1 MAKRAGHWHKA
12 AKIAT
17 QTATRYVC
25 VKTCKLMGGSLL
37 DSLVEDD
44 RVVSAIKAKKL
55 LLLKTGKVSWIF
67 IPKNIMI
74 LVIQFKKSEVEWVRT

>member
-1 MAKRAGHWHKA
+1 MAKRAGHKA

-17 QTATRYVC
+17 QTANRYVC

-44 RVVSAIKAKKL
+44 RVVSAIKAKKIIT
-55 LLLKTGKVSWIF
+55 LKDWEG
-67 IPKNIMI
+67 IMDFHTEEHNDFSDT
-74 LVIQFKKSEVEWVRT
+74 V

>member
-1 MAKRAGHWHKA
+1 MIGWSRQLK
-12 AKIAT
+12 
-17 QTATRYVC
+17 Q
-25 VKTCKLMGGSLL
+25 
-37 DSLVEDD
+37 
-44 RVVSAIKAKKL
+44 KKL